1 MNDPSM
7 LSSKI
12 EQAIKADIISG
23 KLEAGRKISI
33 NELRQEWG
41 CSSTPIRDAIKSL
54 DSKGFLIVSPRESI
68 VVATMDREMFK
79 EVFDLR
85 IALECLAIELAT
97 QLIPIEKL
105 DDVIS
110 RYQTAAKSFAET
122 QDINCLNEVDFLLHD
137 LVTENCGNKIL
148 KRLIH
153 DVSDQIEWAR
163 RIIVS
168 QPHAMEF
175 ALTEHL
181 NVLNAL
187 RRRSIIDA
195 QDAMRIH
202 LKNTFRRAVETL

>member
-1 MNDPSM
+1 MNDASL

-12 EQAIKADIISG
+12 EETIKSDIISG
-23 KLEAGRKISI
+23 RLEAGEKISI
-33 NELRQEWG
+33 KELREWWG

-68 VVATMDREMFK
+68 VVATMDKEMFK

-97 QLIPIEKL
+97 PLIPTEKV
-105 DDVIS
+105 DEAII

-122 QDINCLNEVDFLLHD
+122 QDINCLNEVDFLLHN

-148 KRLIH
+148 RRLIQ
-153 DVSDQIEWAR
+153 DVGDQIEWAR

-175 ALTEHL
+175 ALPEHL
-181 NVLNAL
+181 SVLTAI
-187 RRRSIIDA
+187 RRRNVMDA